1 MNIMRKFGI
10 HPLVAIGLV
19 AVDTM
24 LFGADVTGV
33 GWILSCLVATSLMFP
48 AILIQHFSYK
58 DKWGTAIAKGIVV
71 GVLTAIPTPLPA
83 VITGTG
89 GIMGL
94 LGMLKPGNWSKDEIN
109 PEADEPT
116 FAEESEK

>member
-1 MNIMRKFGI
+1 MDMMRKFGI
-10 HPLVAIGLV
+10 HPLVAVGLV

-33 GWILSCLVATSLMFP
+33 GWIISCLVATVLMIP

-58 DKWGTAIAKGIVV
+58 DKWGIAIAKGIGV

-83 VITGTG
+83 VITGSG

-94 LGMLKPGNWSKDEIN
+94 IGMLKPNNWSKDEMPRNKDNVSATEGIN
-109 PEADEPT
+109 
-116 FAEESEK
+116 